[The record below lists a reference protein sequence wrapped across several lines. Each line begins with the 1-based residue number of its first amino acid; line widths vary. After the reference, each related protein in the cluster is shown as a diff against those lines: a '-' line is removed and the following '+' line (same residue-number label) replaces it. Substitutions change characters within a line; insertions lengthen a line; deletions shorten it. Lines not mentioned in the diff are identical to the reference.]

1 MRVRECPHSAGGFSP
16 VVSLAVHVSVGNE
29 IQRET
34 IRREGNDVTGH
45 ATSLTGT
52 LYPLTVS
59 LSLLTMN
66 VLPVA
71 RLLLCLF

>member
-16 VVSLAVHVSVGNE
+16 VVSLAAVGNE